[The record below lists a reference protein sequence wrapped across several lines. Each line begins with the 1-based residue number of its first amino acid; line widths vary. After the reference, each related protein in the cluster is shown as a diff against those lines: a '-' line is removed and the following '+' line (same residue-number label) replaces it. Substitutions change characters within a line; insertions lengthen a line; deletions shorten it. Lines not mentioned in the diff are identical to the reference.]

1 MLPAIK
7 EIKVLNER
15 TASKKTSGF
24 INLLHQI
31 IGK

>member
-15 TASKKTSGF
+15 TASKKTKWFYKLVASD
-24 INLLHQI
+24 NW
-31 IGK
+31 